1 MPLSLEREM
10 VLDSKEDVELA
21 KAAQRCIVS
30 ALAHSRAI
38 NIAIVEDG
46 IERLDEAPLLRLPP
60 KVLRLFADVL
70 GSLAQ
75 GKAVAIM
82 PKELD
87 VTTQEAAMF
96 LNVSRPY
103 LVRLLEEGKI
113 AYHKVGT
120 HRRIRFADVL
130 QYKEDRQKI
139 SQDALQKLADQ
150 AQELKMGY

>member
-1 MPLSLEREM
+1 
-10 VLDSKEDVELA
+10 
-21 KAAQRCIVS
+21 
-30 ALAHSRAI
+30 
-38 NIAIVEDG
+38 
-46 IERLDEAPLLRLPP
+46 
-60 KVLRLFADVL
+60 
-70 GSLAQ
+70 
-75 GKAVAIM
+75 M

-113 AYHKVGT
+113 AYHKGGT

-150 AQELKMGY
+150 AQELNMGY